1 MVVTE
6 VVYSAAVNG
15 DLNVLREYFASG
27 DRDPIHLGSQPRGL
41 VEWRLWEPLPVRRS
55 LDWLGS
61 PHIAAHAYPE

>member
-27 DRDPIHLGSQPRGL
+27 DRDPTPLPRGVFKL
-41 VEWRLWEPLPVRRS
+41 VLSFWESDRDWRW
-55 LDWLGS
+55 G
-61 PHIAAHAYPE
+61 Y